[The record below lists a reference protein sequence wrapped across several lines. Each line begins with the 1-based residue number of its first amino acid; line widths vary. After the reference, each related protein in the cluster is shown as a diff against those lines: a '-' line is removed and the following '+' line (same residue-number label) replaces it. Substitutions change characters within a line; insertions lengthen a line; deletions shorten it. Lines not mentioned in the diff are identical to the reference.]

1 MKPSNLLMQL
11 LGAFLLASSVCSY
24 ALDTSSSTELSRKSF
39 DSWVATWGAP
49 PMAATSAGQPSRSFQ
64 NQTIRQV
71 VHISAGGS
79 RVRVRFSNEFGNQ
92 PLRIGGAHV
101 ALTASGA
108 AIVGGTDRILKFGG
122 LQSINIPAG
131 AAALSDAVDLPVLS
145 RSDLTISIYLPNN
158 TGPVTY
164 HDSNSQTAY
173 ISGAGD
179 FTAAAT
185 FPISETSVSR
195 YFLTSVDVA
204 VPTILGKVNAV
215 AILGDSITEG
225 FRSTTDANHRWSDFL
240 SERVNPRYGRPQLG
254 IVNQGIGCGR
264 LLYDFC
270 GPNGASRFDRD
281 VLAVTGKAFVINA
294 LGLVDIILPGAFGM
308 PDQTLTSAEI
318 IQGLKQVIERAHA
331 QGLKIYGATILPF
344 GVSTFPGVFTA
355 DNEAKRQDINRWIRT
370 SGAYDAVID
379 FDAAMRDPA
388 DQTKI
393 LAAYVSDDGIH
404 PNDTGYEVMA
414 NSINL
419 SLFD

>member
-1 MKPSNLLMQL
+1 MNISKLLLQSLGMIL
-11 LGAFLLASSVCSY
+11 LTSSAFSY
-24 ALDTSSSTELSRKSF
+24 ALDTSSATELSRKSF
-39 DSWVATWGAP
+39 DNWVATWGAP
-49 PMAATSAGQPSRSFQ
+49 PMSATSAGQPARSFE
-64 NQTIRQV
+64 NQSIRQI

-79 RVRVRFSNEFGNQ
+79 RVRVRFSNEFGAQ
-92 PLRIGGAHV
+92 PLRIGAAHV
-101 ALTASGA
+101 ALASSGA
-108 AIVGGTDRILKFGG
+108 AIVAGSDRTLKFGG
-122 LQSINIPAG
+122 LPAINIPAG
-131 AAALSDAVDLPVLS
+131 AAALSDPVDLPVLS
-145 RSDLTISIYLPNN
+145 RSDLTISLYVPNN

-173 ISGAGD
+173 ISSAGD
-179 FTAAAT
+179 FTASAS
-185 FPISETSVSR
+185 FPTSETSVSR

-204 VPTILGKVNAV
+204 VPAILGRVNSL

-240 SERVNPRYGRPQLG
+240 SERLNARYGRPQLG

-270 GPNGASRFDRD
+270 GPNGAARFDRD
-281 VLAVTGKAFVINA
+281 VLAVTGRAYVINA
-294 LGLVDIILPGAFGM
+294 LGLVDIILPGAFGI
-308 PDQTLTSAEI
+308 PDQTLTSGEI
-318 IQGLKQVIERAHA
+318 IQGLKQVIERSHA

-344 GVSTFPGVFTA
+344 GVSSFPGVFTPE
-355 DNEAKRQDINRWIRT
+355 NEAKRQDVNRWIRT

-388 DQTKI
+388 DPTKI
-393 LAAYVSDDGIH
+393 VAAYVSDDGIH